1 MRRYYITLLVALCAL
16 ACTDPNE
23 KEIFEGSALGLPQTD
38 YVVDAAA
45 GTVHI
50 DVISSTTYSVLS
62 QADWVSLPAQADGRK
77 GFEVSYTE
85 NTGAARVAQICVSL
99 SESMK
104 DTLYLRQ
111 KGAYVPKVDFEA
123 GSSLVLDGSAA
134 GSTQYSLT
142 TNLSDEEISL
152 SLVRNT
158 DDKAWISD
166 IRLDDSVISFRYEAN
181 SGDDMRISR
190 IHLNYV
196 DEYGYETYKTLYVTQ
211 KNGSDTS
218 LETVSLAQL
227 RSSAGSPA
235 TVENDLIIEGIVVS
249 NTESGNM
256 GDNTQYSKINIDYS
270 VCQRT
275 VYLES
280 EDGSCGVMI
289 LTESEEDNI
298 FAQFDKVSLS
308 LKGCVL
314 SKVDVLGTDRQ
325 GRPVSYCRI
334 DGLTVENI
342 ISVEPGTSAPLKEKH
357 IKDLGPDDIFTYVT
371 LKDCE
376 LPFRKG
382 SLTPVNEKLTNA
394 SNIGKTNK
402 FPVSIHDKEGSSMY
416 VFTNT
421 TCPYRR
427 DGSRLPYGSGD
438 MKGVVVYEPFSRFIY
453 QDNDSGDEDTY
464 GNLGWYQLRHTCR
477 EDFAMAKDRSDSDF
491 SAILA
496 EWRYILGA
504 SQEKYYAT
512 DGDKTAYFT
521 HSSKHSITLYD
532 DFSYLGPV
540 GTSADGF
547 FGKNAGNRNGL
558 GVILE
563 NGVDWMG
570 PDYVGQNSENAYK
583 VNNTSAGEGAGIS
596 PSNIG
601 AAWHTN
607 VNWDTSKKIPAGLV
621 LNFSTRN
628 ISSDKMSL
636 HLALMSVI
644 SNGGLTGPRLF
655 NVDWS
660 LDNATWTKAG
670 SFTIS
675 DYGGAT
681 GVPATQLWQTPGYIP
696 VTVELPASELCGKE
710 TVFVRIFPDESM
722 KIGSYTEYIT
732 SKVPTN
738 SYPRTAYNYIGIRY
752 NK

>member
-1 MRRYYITLLVALCAL
+1 MRRFYITLFVALCAL

-23 KEIFEGSALGLPQTD
+23 KEIFEGVGLGLPKTD
-38 YVVDAAA
+38 YIVDSAS
-45 GTVHI
+45 GTVHV
-50 DVISSTTYSVLS
+50 DVISNVTYSVSS
-62 QADWVSLPAQADGRK
+62 QDDWVSVPAQVDGRD

-85 NTGAARVAQICVSL
+85 NTGAARIAQICIWV
-99 SESMK
+99 SESMS

-111 KGAYVPKVDFEA
+111 KGAYVPDVKFED
-123 GSSLVLDGSAA
+123 GSSIVLDGSAA
-134 GSTQYSLT
+134 GSAQYSLT

-152 SLVRNT
+152 SLAQ
-158 DDKAWISD
+158 DADGEAWISD
-166 IRLDDSVISFRYEAN
+166 LRLDDSVISFSYEAN
-181 SGDDMRISR
+181 AGDDMRMAR

-196 DEYGYETYKTLYVTQ
+196 DEYGYETYKPLFVTQ
-211 KNGSDTS
+211 KNQADDVVDP
-218 LETVSLAQL
+218 VSLAQL
-227 RSSAGSPA
+227 RSSAGASA
-235 TVENDLIIEGIVVS
+235 TVESDMIIEGIVVS
-249 NTESGNM
+249 NRESGNM
-256 GDNTQYSKINIDYS
+256 GDNTQYSIINIDYS

-280 EDGSCGVMI
+280 EDGSCGIMI

-298 FAQFDKVSLS
+298 FAQFDKVRLS
-308 LKGCVL
+308 LKGCTL
-314 SKVDVLGTDRQ
+314 SKVDVVGADNQ
-325 GRPVSYCRI
+325 GRAVSYCRI
-334 DGLTVENI
+334 DGLTVDNV
-342 ISVEPGTSAPLKEKH
+342 ISVEQGTGAPLKEKH
-357 IKDLGPDDIFTYVT
+357 IKDLGPDDMFTYVT

-394 SNIGKTNK
+394 SNMGKTSK
-402 FPVSIHDKEGSSMY
+402 YAVSLHDVNGSSMY
-416 VFTNT
+416 IYTNT

-438 MKGVVVYEPFSRFIY
+438 MKGIVVYEPFSRFIY
-453 QDNDSGDEDTY
+453 KDNDSGDEDTY

-491 SAILA
+491 SVILA
-496 EWRYILGA
+496 EWRYVLGA
-504 SQEKYYAT
+504 NQEKYYAT
-512 DGDKTAYFT
+512 DGDKAAYFA
-521 HSSKHSITLYD
+521 HSIKPSITLYD

-540 GTSADGF
+540 GTTEDGF
-547 FGKNAGNRNGL
+547 FGMNAENINGL

-563 NGVDWMG
+563 DGTDWMG
-570 PDYVGQNSENAYK
+570 PGYIGQNSENAYK
-583 VNNTSAGEGAGIS
+583 VNNTSNGKGAGIS

-607 VNWDTSKKIPAGLV
+607 VNWDTTNKTPAGLV
-621 LNFSTRN
+621 LNFSTKN
-628 ISSDKMSL
+628 INTDKMSV
-636 HLALMSVI
+636 HLAMMSVI
-644 SNGGLTGPRLF
+644 SSGGVTGPRQF

-660 LDNATWTKAG
+660 LDRATWTTAG

-696 VTVELPASELCGKE
+696 VTVELPASQLCGKE
-710 TVFVRIFPDESM
+710 IVYVRIFPDESM